1 MKTVKDLKIGDC
13 IYSKG
18 YRLNGYC
25 KGVITHIS
33 PISKSSNYI
42 IKTKGLSRS
51 KFKAQG
57 NDSKI
62 ENWYYI
68 DILDLISE
76 LENDLQNLQ
85 KTINLLKNEIIQKD

>member
-1 MKTVKDLKIGDC
+1 MKTVKDLKVGDC

-18 YRLNGYC
+18 YRLNGDC
-25 KGVITHIS
+25 KGIITHIS
-33 PISKSSNYI
+33 PIPKSSNYT
-42 IKTKGLSRS
+42 IKAKGFSRS

-62 ENWYYI
+62 ENWYYV